1 MPNPPQPGTLRTSP
15 DGSRLRSGGAL
26 TAWANSWLRGA
37 VSYDAALAAIHEA
50 GIGTVRGLSNQP
62 EPAPVGWALSTL
74 RSAGGRPLRLVLP
87 VPGDIRGVP
96 DSPGLAAA
104 ATHAGQLVVAPGVA
118 FLPDPNPDPDPS
130 ADRVWLSWELADA
143 MPANA
148 TPGEQQTVSQAEGAL
163 RHAVLDATDV
173 LAALDVARWN
183 PGVESLLCREPL
195 LALPHDHEPSAV
207 ALATRATRLGAILEL
222 AWTAAPGGALNAH
235 GAVSRDAA
243 LRPLSV
249 AVREALMTAYSATP
263 VRRTIAR

>member
-1 MPNPPQPGTLRTSP
+1 MPTPPVPGTLRTSP
-15 DGSRLRSGGAL
+15 GGSRIRSGGAL

-37 VSYDAALAAIHEA
+37 VSYDAAVSAIHEA
-50 GIGTVRGLSNQP
+50 NIGAVRGLPDHP
-62 EPAPVGWALSTL
+62 EPAPVGWVLSEL
-74 RSAGGRPLRLVLP
+74 RSAGGTPLRLVLP

-104 ATHAGQLVVAPGVA
+104 ATHAGQLVVGFGTA
-118 FLPDPNPDPDPS
+118 FLPDPDRDPS
-130 ADRVWLSWELADA
+130 ADRVWLAWELADA

-148 TPGEQQTVSQAEGAL
+148 TPGEQQTISQAEGAL

-222 AWTAAPGGALNAH
+222 AWTDAPGGALNAH